1 MSAGKAESWEYRDL
15 QRQTVTI
22 TRNVAE
28 ELLSKTNA
36 PVGSFAFCVENQ
48 CPGNR
53 SCRRQSKP
61 PSICKELF
69 NLPLCFLTRAYNAI
83 VDVEDG

>member
-48 CPGNR
+48 SVLVTGAAED
-53 SCRRQSKP
+53 SQSLHLSVRNCLIYP
-61 PSICKELF
+61 YVF
-69 NLPLCFLTRAYNAI
+69 
-83 VDVEDG
+83 